1 MNVLVI
7 GHSYVKDLSK
17 LGHNSFTIDQNHY
30 NVKFWY
36 KSGATYKKFFVDR
49 SFDQKIQIYNPDYIV
64 VVLMGN
70 SLTQNNS
77 NSDIYAE
84 CREFYD
90 NLKSA
95 APDAVIISAQIEAR
109 YYKPNNKWNAPV
121 GEEFF
126 KRRSILNKF
135 LCRLKQKRF
144 VLSVTGPGRLD
155 NENYY
160 RDEVHLNSVGIQ
172 KYWSLLKSTI
182 AYCDREISKK

>member
-7 GHSYVKDLSK
+7 GHSYVKDSSK

-36 KSGATYKKFFVDR
+36 KSGATYKKFAEDR
-49 SFDQKIQIYNPDYIV
+49 SFDQKIQIYDPDYIV

-109 YYKPNNKWNAPV
+109 YYKPNSKWNAPV

-126 KRRSILNKF
+126 KRRLILNKF
-135 LCRLKQKRF
+135 QCRLKQKRF

-155 NENYY
+155 NKIII
-160 RDEVHLNSVGIQ
+160 GT
-172 KYWSLLKSTI
+172 KFT
-182 AYCDREISKK
+182 